1 MSMTQESSPAPRTL
15 PHLCLH
21 PEVESST
28 HSLRFSPLFIV
39 QPRSRMMDD
48 VTSPLKSA
56 LSTERLLDRAAE
68 LRAMALIVTTRQAD
82 VLNRR
87 ADRLVRLAAE
97 RQADAA
103 PTIQTANSWFQHYR
117 RTGDQRALRCAIACR
132 DMAVERKRAATG
144 LARAVTMAVE
154 SHGATTAVPTV
165 QSRPSGTPITQ
176 KVSHSGQYVLSGLAS
191 IGVLILLFVSP
202 FSDSGII
209 MREMPSVSAVAQ
221 TPMTQADAAEA
232 RPAQDEADQI
242 ASIRSQTGDVGQSA
256 EEDASRPTAAV
267 DPRMPG
273 TKRGSG
279 HRRAREPL
287 VRPYAASH
295 GTWLWS
301 ATANAGGN
309 S

>member
-1 MSMTQESSPAPRTL
+1 
-15 PHLCLH
+15 
-21 PEVESST
+21 
-28 HSLRFSPLFIV
+28 
-39 QPRSRMMDD
+39 MMDD

-68 LRAMALIVTTRQAD
+68 LRAMALNVTTQQAD
-82 VLNRR
+82 VLNRQ
-87 ADRLVRLAAE
+87 ANRLVRLAAE

-103 PTIQTANSWFQHYR
+103 PTIQAANSWFQHYR

-132 DMAVERKRAATG
+132 EMAVERKRAATD
-144 LARAVTMAVE
+144 LARAMKVVVE
-154 SHGATTAVPTV
+154 SRSAAVSTV
-165 QSRPSGTPITQ
+165 QSRPSGTRITP
-176 KVSHSGQYVLSGLAS
+176 KVSHSGQHALSGLAS

-202 FSDSGII
+202 FSESGII

-232 RPAQDEADQI
+232 RPAQGEADQI

-273 TKRGSG
+273 TKRGLG
-279 HRRAREPL
+279 HRGARGPT

-295 GTWLWS
+295 GTWLWP

>member
-1 MSMTQESSPAPRTL
+1 
-15 PHLCLH
+15 
-21 PEVESST
+21 
-28 HSLRFSPLFIV
+28 
-39 QPRSRMMDD
+39 
-48 VTSPLKSA
+48 
-56 LSTERLLDRAAE
+56 
-68 LRAMALIVTTRQAD
+68 
-82 VLNRR
+82 
-87 ADRLVRLAAE
+87 
-97 RQADAA
+97 
-103 PTIQTANSWFQHYR
+103 
-117 RTGDQRALRCAIACR
+117 
-132 DMAVERKRAATG
+132 MAVERKRAATG

-295 GTWLWS
+295 GTWLWP

>member
-1 MSMTQESSPAPRTL
+1 
-15 PHLCLH
+15 
-21 PEVESST
+21 
-28 HSLRFSPLFIV
+28 
-39 QPRSRMMDD
+39 MMDD

-56 LSTERLLDRAAE
+56 LPIERLLDRAAE

-82 VLNRR
+82 MLNRQ

-103 PTIQTANSWFQHYR
+103 PTVQAANSWFQHYR

-144 LARAVTMAVE
+144 LARAVEVVVE
-154 SHGATTAVPTV
+154 SRGATTAVTTV
-165 QSRPSGTPITQ
+165 QSRPSGTPITP
-176 KVSHSGQYVLSGLAS
+176 KVSHSGQYALSGLAS

-221 TPMTQADAAEA
+221 TPTTQADVVEA
-232 RPAQDEADQI
+232 RSAQGEANQI
-242 ASIRSQTGDVGQSA
+242 ASIRPQTGDVGESA
-256 EEDASRPTAAV
+256 AEDASRPTAAV
-267 DPRMPG
+267 DPRIPG
-273 TKRGSG
+273 TKRGLG
-279 HRRAREPL
+279 HRGARGPL

-295 GTWLWS
+295 GTWLWP
-301 ATANAGGN
+301 ATTNAGGN

>member
-1 MSMTQESSPAPRTL
+1 
-15 PHLCLH
+15 
-21 PEVESST
+21 
-28 HSLRFSPLFIV
+28 
-39 QPRSRMMDD
+39 MMDD

-68 LRAMALIVTTRQAD
+68 LRAMALTVTTRQAD
-82 VLNRR
+82 VLNRQ
-87 ADRLVRLAAE
+87 ADRIVRLAAE

-103 PTIQTANSWFQHYR
+103 PTIQAANSWFQHYR
-117 RTGDQRALRCAIACR
+117 RTGDPRALRCAIACR
-132 DMAVERKRAATG
+132 DMAVERKRAARSTPISSGRKARLATG
-144 LARAVTMAVE
+144 LARAVKVVVE
-154 SHGATTAVPTV
+154 SRSAATAMSTVPT
-165 QSRPSGTPITQ
+165 RPSGTRITP
-176 KVSHSGQYVLSGLAS
+176 KVSQSGQYVLSGLVS

-221 TPMTQADAAEA
+221 TPMTQTAVVEA
-232 RPAQDEADQI
+232 RPAQGEADQI
-242 ASIRSQTGDVGQSA
+242 ASIRPQTGDVGESA
-256 EEDASRPTAAV
+256 GDDASQPTAAA

-279 HRRAREPL
+279 HRGSRGPL
-287 VRPYAASH
+287 VRPFAASH
-295 GTWLWS
+295 GTWLWP

>member
-1 MSMTQESSPAPRTL
+1 
-15 PHLCLH
+15 
-21 PEVESST
+21 
-28 HSLRFSPLFIV
+28 
-39 QPRSRMMDD
+39 
-48 VTSPLKSA
+48 
-56 LSTERLLDRAAE
+56 
-68 LRAMALIVTTRQAD
+68 

-87 ADRLVRLAAE
+87 ADRLMRLAAE

-103 PTIQTANSWFQHYR
+103 PTIQAANSWFQHYR

-132 DMAVERKRAATG
+132 EMAVERKRAATG

-154 SHGATTAVPTV
+154 SRSAATAVSTV
-165 QSRPSGTPITQ
+165 RPSGTRITL
-176 KVSHSGQYVLSGLAS
+176 KVSHSGQHALSGLAS

-295 GTWLWS
+295 GTWLWP